1 MCTEMSKPV
10 RIGGV
15 LVTHGRLGAE
25 LLEAARTIVG
35 DIPHITFV
43 SIGWNDDVDE
53 SRERIAEA
61 VRSVDAGSGVIV
73 LTDMFGGSPS
83 NLSLPLLAKNR
94 VEVVTGVNLPMVI
107 KLANADATAGVNLL
121 SRQICEQGQR
131 HIAIASELLGE

>member
-1 MCTEMSKPV
+1 MSEGG

-25 LLEAARTIVG
+25 LLEAVRTIVG
-35 DIPHITFV
+35 EVEQMTFV
-43 SIGWNDDVDE
+43 SIGWNDDVEE
-53 SRERIAEA
+53 SKRRIAEA
-61 VRSVDAGSGVIV
+61 VKSVDSGRGVIV

-107 KLANADATAGVNLL
+107 KLAHQLGGEEVGKLAQ
-121 SRQICEQGQR
+121 QICEQGQR